1 VYTPA
6 NVLRSS
12 GPCSRSWFT
21 ASSSSGA
28 ARRRCAPPW
37 PVVGAAVWPLLPLGR
52 RRGGAFSFSLSQRS
66 LRWGGK
72 GKPQWGWWRWTTS
85 SLPPPL
91 LLNPSAARAGRNPCA
106 APAWTARAPV
116 AAPPPLSARPRSQG
130 QGAGVKGDFPSPVQ
144 VRLARGRARPLGVHA
159 GWAVRPRPAPR
170 ALVRR
175 DRRRKGGSVT
185 RRVGEDKGA
194 DTRGPRD
201 RDREGCG

>member
-144 VRLARGRARPLGVHA
+144 VRLARGCARPLGVRVA
-159 GWAVRPRPAPR
+159 WLARPSHRAPPAR
-170 ALVRR
+170 C
-175 DRRRKGGSVT
+175 GSVDPPSGA
-185 RRVGEDKGA
+185 GEGEK
-194 DTRGPRD
+194 R
-201 RDREGCG
+201 